1 MTEISAKFPLLYKVK
16 IIICMT
22 INEVNILLATI
33 LTGIGTIG
41 GLWLAGRSKRHDT
54 DIEALKNAVATYQ
67 VIIAE
72 KDKLIDVYKKELD
85 ELLMKYDKLQAK
97 NETLTAEIESLN
109 KRILELEEKN

>member
-1 MTEISAKFPLLYKVK
+1 MNESLFPSPLFRLK
-16 IIICMT
+16 IIIYMT
-22 INEVNILLATI
+22 IAEVNILIATI

-67 VIIAE
+67 IIIAE
-72 KDKLIDVYKKELD
+72 KDKLIEIYKKELD

-109 KRILELEEKN
+109 KRILELEKN

>member
-1 MTEISAKFPLLYKVK
+1 MTTDITAIPPPSHRMK
-16 IIICMT
+16 IIICM
-22 INEVNILLATI
+22 ISEVNILLTTI

-41 GLWLAGRSKRHDT
+41 GLWLAGRSKGHDR
-54 DIEALKNAVATYQ
+54 DISALKDAVATYQ
-67 VIIAE
+67 AIIAE

-109 KRILELEEKN
+109 KRILELEKN